1 MVQLSDVHVQLG
13 GDIEVTRA
21 PGHDLEVGLSWD
33 FFEGMSPVDLD
44 CSVLVMDF
52 AGMVIDA
59 CYYNNLT
66 CLDGAL
72 KHSGDSLTGEGDNFD
87 EAITIDIDEIG
98 PEVTMLVFL
107 VNAHQ
112 GGNFEHVES
121 AFAVV
126 SDLLEGG
133 KKKALADVSVGC
145 GQKSTGCVLGLLYRR
160 DGQMGG
166 PWLFRNV
173 GQMCGG
179 TNFVESMPE
188 VKAVTNQFIDP
199 GLLEERTLTANG
211 KSFNMKKGDS
221 VEIPADLFRSGD
233 DFYIGLGWTA
243 RYGLDL
249 DASILAVD
257 SEGKLITCVNFAN
270 QRYGSAINHQG
281 DNQTGDGD
289 GDDERIDIDL
299 DKIPPYVH
307 KLFIVVNIYSTG
319 GSFEQVSDAYV
330 RMVSISNGH
339 EFCKYNLD
347 SKISTNGLLFAQLYR
362 GPMGNWQL
370 NGTGKPCNGR
380 VADDSEMKAAL
391 KIRGDSSF
399 RGKYSGDEE
408 GGGDCCTVS

>member
-1 MVQLSDVHVQLG
+1 MVKLSDVHVQLG

-66 CLDGAL
+66 CLDGAI
-72 KHSGDSLTGEGDNFD
+72 KHSGDSLTGEAENFD
-87 EAITIDIDEIG
+87 EAIQIDIDELG
-98 PEVTMLVFL
+98 PEITMLVFL
-107 VNAHQ
+107 
-112 GGNFEHVES
+112 
-121 AFAVV
+121 
-126 SDLLEGG
+126 
-133 KKKALADVSVGC
+133 ALADVSVGC

-173 GQMCGG
+173 GKMCGG

-188 VKAVTNQFIDP
+188 IKAVTNQFIDP
-199 GLLEERTLTANG
+199 GLLEERTLTVNS

-221 VEIPADLFRSGD
+221 VEIPADLFRTGD

-249 DASILAVD
+249 DASILGVD
-257 SEGKLITCVNFAN
+257 TEGKLITCVNFAN
-270 QRYGSAINHQG
+270 QRYGNAINHCG
-281 DNQTGDGD
+281 DNQTGAGN
-289 GDDERIDIDL
+289 GDDERINIDL

-307 KLFIVVNIYSTG
+307 KLYIVVNIYTTG

-330 RMVSISNGH
+330 RMVSIGNGH
-339 EFCKYNLD
+339 EFCRYNLD
-347 SKISTNGLLFAQLYR
+347 SKISTNGLLFAQLIR
-362 GPMGNWQL
+362 GPLGNWQL
-370 NGTGKPCNGR
+370 NATARPCNGK
-380 VADDSEMKAAL
+380 VADDSEMKQAL
-391 KIRGDSSF
+391 KITGDSSW
-399 RGKYSGDEE
+399 RGKFHRSADDGPE
-408 GGGDCCTVS
+408 CCTIA